1 MTTES
6 TTDDTPAASW
16 AIVELMGHRKLAGLV
31 SEEIRFGAPMC
42 RIDVPAIGEVAA
54 FTQYYGGH
62 AIFSMTPV
70 SEQVARGVAA
80 KLQARAVSVYDLKA
94 VTGDPQS
101 RLAFR
106 EDRSGG
112 LDDDDDF

>member
-6 TTDDTPAASW
+6 TIDDTPAASW

-54 FTQYYGGH
+54 FTQYYGGQ

-101 RLAFR
+101 RLEFR
-106 EDRSGG
+106 GG
-112 LDDDDDF
+112 GSDDDHDDDY